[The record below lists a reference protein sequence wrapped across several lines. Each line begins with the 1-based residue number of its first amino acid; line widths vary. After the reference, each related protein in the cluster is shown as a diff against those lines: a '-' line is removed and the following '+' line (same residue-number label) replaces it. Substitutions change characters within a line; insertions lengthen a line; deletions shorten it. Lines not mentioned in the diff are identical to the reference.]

1 MIGCLERRHLG
12 LKQKITMR
20 RLTLHA
26 VIKDDLEE
34 EYSRR
39 ETFVSRVKAF
49 EKQFKKSDA
58 YKNRKS
64 KRLSEETE
72 QKYLKEWSK
81 HKKIASNLLD
91 EQDEHFTWAE
101 VNDGLFEIDLQ
112 ENYFTFPTDNP
123 YKVNIAIRETKTAIN
138 QDWPTSKLRQE
149 CIDLIDQHFLVL
161 KRLFREAVIINKYG
175 KIAED
180 KRRAELRGFFMEFKL
195 LDKLEKFSRQ
205 RFVTKRYRQILSAEF
220 CLGSGFIPQN
230 DLLKYLQKK
239 IKEEE
244 KSLKNLGFDPS
255 TYPID
260 GIEFEGWVELQLSSF
275 GWVAKATQA
284 TSDQGVDI
292 LAEKDGLTLAIQ
304 CKR

>member
-1 MIGCLERRHLG
+1 
-12 LKQKITMR
+12 
-20 RLTLHA
+20 
-26 VIKDDLEE
+26 
-34 EYSRR
+34 
-39 ETFVSRVKAF
+39 
-49 EKQFKKSDA
+49 
-58 YKNRKS
+58 
-64 KRLSEETE
+64 
-72 QKYLKEWSK
+72 
-81 HKKIASNLLD
+81 
-91 EQDEHFTWAE
+91 
-101 VNDGLFEIDLQ
+101 
-112 ENYFTFPTDNP
+112 
-123 YKVNIAIRETKTAIN
+123 
-138 QDWPTSKLRQE
+138 
-149 CIDLIDQHFLVL
+149 DLIDQHFLVL
-161 KRLFREAVIINKYG
+161 KRSFREAVIINKYG

-304 CKR
+304 CKRYSKPVGNKAVQEITAGIQHYMADCGVVIATAAYTKSAKQLAKTNNIHLLSV